1 MPTPL
6 SFVLILLAGL
16 GLGVVFYGGLWLT
29 VRALPKSRHA
39 TLLVLLSFWGRTGVV
54 IAGLIMAMD
63 ASWQKALV
71 CLMGFT
77 AARVLLAR
85 LVPTDHVTGRGVV

>member
-39 TLLVLLSFWGRTGVV
+39 T
-54 IAGLIMAMD
+54 
-63 ASWQKALV
+63 
-71 CLMGFT
+71 
-77 AARVLLAR
+77 
-85 LVPTDHVTGRGVV
+85 